1 MSHPERPEVLNLLRR
16 VRSSPLGE
24 HLILAGSSGLYGVSE
39 TIPALTEDVDV
50 LIDADW
56 VAEQEH
62 LLLEEM
68 VKLGFEHL
76 PGTCTFLGKEGL
88 SLDLVGFSRRDAVDR
103 IGGGETV
110 PIMVF
115 GDLSRVLSAPGSMVE
130 LPTGGGL
137 TLSSAALAT
146 TKLMTIR
153 LEKGSK
159 DKLQALLLV
168 EENQTNDEF
177 LKELHRLL
185 SLFET
190 DRIEDALAD
199 AQAAYLAVSGD
210 AMLTDAQSSGYT
222 EMTRAIQ
229 RGLTVLEDLMAPWKE
244 GK

>member
-1 MSHPERPEVLNLLRR
+1 MSRPERPEVLDLLRR

-24 HLILAGSSGLYGVSE
+24 HLILAGSSGIYGVSE

-56 VAEQEH
+56 VAKQERR
-62 LLLEEM
+62 LLEEM
-68 VKLGFEHL
+68 VELGFEHL
-76 PGTCTFLGKEGL
+76 PGTCTFHGKEGL
-88 SLDLVGFSRRDAVDR
+88 SLDLVGFSRRDTIDR

-130 LPTGGGL
+130 LPAGGGL
-137 TLSSAALAT
+137 TLSPAALTT

-168 EENQTNDEF
+168 AENQTNEEF
-177 LKELHRLL
+177 LKELTRLL
-185 SLFET
+185 SLFEP

-199 AQAAYLAVSGD
+199 AQAACLAVSGD
-210 AMLTDAQSSGYT
+210 AMLADTQSSGYMD
-222 EMTRAIQ
+222 MTRAIR
-229 RGLTVLEDLMAPWKE
+229 RGLATLEDLITRRKE
-244 GK
+244 ER